1 MNMSAQL
8 GALGAN
14 HELWAAMSSW
24 FIAQLIKTLIAL
36 RKDRKLNLG
45 HLVASGGMPSSHSA
59 LVTGLATAVARVS
72 GLNSSVFAL
81 AAVFAGVV
89 MYDAAG
95 VRLAVSRQARILNM
109 MLEDV
114 FHERGLREERLRELI
129 GHTPIQVIAG
139 AIIGIIVG
147 ILLT

>member
-1 MNMSAQL
+1 MGAQL
-8 GALGAN
+8 AALGAN
-14 HELWAAMSSW
+14 RELWAALAGW
-24 FIAQLIKTLIAL
+24 LIAQLIKTVITL
-36 RKDRKLNLG
+36 RKERKFNLG

-59 LVTGLATAVARVS
+59 LVTGLATAVARVN
-72 GLNSSVFAL
+72 GLNSSLFAL

-95 VRLAVSRQARILNM
+95 VRLAASRQARILNK
-109 MLEDV
+109 MLDDL

-129 GHTPIQVIAG
+129 GHTPIQVFAG
-139 AIIGIIVG
+139 ALIGIVTG

>member
-1 MNMSAQL
+1 MGAQL
-8 GALGAN
+8 AALGAN
-14 HELWAAMSSW
+14 RELWAAVTGW
-24 FIAQLIKTLIAL
+24 LIAQLIKTVLTL
-36 RKDRKLNLG
+36 RKERKFNLG

-59 LVTGLATAVARVS
+59 LVTGLATAVARVN
-72 GLNSSVFAL
+72 GLNSSLFAL

-95 VRLAVSRQARILNM
+95 VRLAASRQARILNK
-109 MLEDV
+109 MLDDL

-129 GHTPIQVIAG
+129 GHTPIQVFAG
-139 AIIGIIVG
+139 ALIGVITG

>member
-1 MNMSAQL
+1 MGAQL
-8 GALGAN
+8 AALGVN
-14 HELWAAMSSW
+14 RELWAAVTGW
-24 FIAQLIKTLIAL
+24 LIAQALKTLLTL
-36 RKDRKLNLG
+36 RKERKFNLG

-59 LVTGLATAVARVS
+59 LVTGLATAVARVN
-72 GLNSSVFAL
+72 GLNSSIFAL

-109 MLEDV
+109 MLDDV

-129 GHTPIQVIAG
+129 GHTPIQVFAG
-139 AIIGIIVG
+139 AFIGFVCG
-147 ILLT
+147 FLFT

>member
-1 MNMSAQL
+1 MGAQFA
-8 GALGAN
+8 ALGAN
-14 HELWAAMSSW
+14 RELWAAVFGW
-24 FIAQLIKTLIAL
+24 LIAQLLKTLL
-36 RKDRKLNLG
+36 TLQKERKINLG

-59 LVTGLATAVARVS
+59 LVTGLATAVARVN
-72 GLNSSVFAL
+72 GLNSALFAL

-95 VRLAVSRQARILNM
+95 VRLAVSRQARILNI
-109 MLEDV
+109 MLDDV

-139 AIIGIIVG
+139 ALIGIVAG
-147 ILLT
+147 VLFT

>member
-1 MNMSAQL
+1 MGAQL
-8 GALGAN
+8 AALGAN
-14 HELWAAMSSW
+14 RELWAAVAGW
-24 FIAQLIKTLIAL
+24 LIAQLIKTVLTL
-36 RKDRKLNLG
+36 RKERKFNLG

-59 LVTGLATAVARVS
+59 LVTGLATAVARVN
-72 GLNSSVFAL
+72 GLNSSLFAL

-95 VRLAVSRQARILNM
+95 VRLAASRQARILNK
-109 MLEDV
+109 MLDDL

-129 GHTPIQVIAG
+129 GHTPIQVFAG
-139 AIIGIIVG
+139 ALIGIVTG